1 MCTPI
6 VRCRFQRRGAGLSS
20 SFFQGLCHV
29 SLAVVALVVLSGCQR
44 PIGQVPTLTSASI
57 QTGTPGTSGR
67 FKTAVIVDQIDSHYR
82 GVNPGPIGVTTLVN
96 ADDLY
101 KSSTFGR
108 LFSEQMMSEL
118 SMRGYDV
125 IELRHAD
132 ALQFLSSTGELG
144 LSRDIGAIRR
154 ERTLGGVVVGTYVAS
169 PVRVYVN
176 ARLVDPSSSVVMS
189 AGSVDMENTPE
200 IARLLRG
207 GGMATS
213 LERIPVKRLGFST
226 YPVSR
231 FETNEDRLESQE
243 WTVPPPAP
251 GPAVEPKLPPIV
263 PEKGGKAALKPDAK

>member
-1 MCTPI
+1 MG
-6 VRCRFQRRGAGLSS
+6 VSAL
-20 SFFQGLCHV
+20 LV
-29 SLAVVALVVLSGCQR
+29 SLVGCQR
-44 PIGQVPTLTSASI
+44 PIGQVPSLSSTAA
-57 QTGTPGTSGR
+57 QPAAPRTSGR
-67 FKTAVIVDQIDSHYR
+67 FKTAVIVDQIDAFYR

-144 LSRDIGAIRR
+144 LSRDVGSVRR

-176 ARLVDPSSSVVMS
+176 ARLLDPSTSVVMS
-189 AGSVDMENTPE
+189 AGSVDLDNTPE

-207 GGMATS
+207 GGISTS
-213 LERIPVKRLGFST
+213 LERIPVKRLGLST
-226 YPVSR
+226 YPLSR
-231 FETNEDRLESQE
+231 FEEREDSLEAQE
-243 WTVPPPAP
+243 WTVPAAP
-251 GPAVEPKLPPIV
+251 SKLAVEPKLPA
-263 PEKGGKAALKPDAK
+263 PEKGAKNTAPPAAK